1 MKWAGRIARAEK
13 KGKFNSDDKVDSSNW
28 LTCTVGEKGWGW
40 KIQLE
45 CNFKGLSIR
54 ECNFKGLSISHVAGT
69 SEAHQ
74 LGHRF
79 NYAVLKDRISE
90 AKRIYEQIQK
100 LKP

>member
-28 LTCTVGEKGWGW
+28 LTCTVGEKGWGG
-40 KIQLE
+40 KIQL
-45 CNFKGLSIR
+45 

-69 SEAHQ
+69 SEAHE

-90 AKRIYEQIQK
+90 AKRIHEQIQK